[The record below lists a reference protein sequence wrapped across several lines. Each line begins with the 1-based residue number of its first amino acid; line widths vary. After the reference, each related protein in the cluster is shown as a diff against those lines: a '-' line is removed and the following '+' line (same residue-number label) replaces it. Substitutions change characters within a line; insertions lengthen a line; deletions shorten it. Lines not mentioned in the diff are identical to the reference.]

1 MESPTTAYMA
11 HGWKPQWK
19 YDHCIDSA
27 AASAEP
33 GSPLPS
39 GGVLRCVSGS
49 ATPQNMSPMPM
60 PVANIMETHETVE
73 NSGSL
78 SSGPSLMPPYRLTAR

>member
-1 MESPTTAYMA
+1 MTAYMA

-19 YDHCIDSA
+19 KANCIASA

-33 GSPLPS
+33 GSLWPS
-39 GGVLRCVSGS
+39 GGAFRWVSGS

-60 PVANIMETHETVE
+60 PVANIIDTQEKVE

-78 SSGPSLMPPYRLTAR
+78 SSARA